1 MISSIEGA
9 KKLKGAKDIVVED
22 GMQSSYALI
31 SPKNNWKPV
40 EKGMK
45 DIVLDSDNG
54 TNYGV
59 IPVSTISDGRILAL
73 EVKLKHR

>member
-1 MISSIEGA
+1 MLSSIEGA

-22 GMQSSYALI
+22 GMQSSYAVI

-45 DIVLDSDNG
+45 DIVLESDKG

-73 EVKLKHR
+73 EVKLNHR